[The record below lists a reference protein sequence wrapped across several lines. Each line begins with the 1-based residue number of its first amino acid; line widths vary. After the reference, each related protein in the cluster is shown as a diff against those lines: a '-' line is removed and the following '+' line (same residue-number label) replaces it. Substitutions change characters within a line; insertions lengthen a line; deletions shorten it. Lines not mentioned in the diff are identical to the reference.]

1 MAESASQRKQS
12 FSNGLNLGHNQTLP
26 LIMHI
31 DLNSCFAT
39 IEQQSRPLLRG
50 RPLAVVNRFVENTS
64 VITVC

>member
-12 FSNGLNLGHNQTLP
+12 FSNGLNLGHSQTLP

-50 RPLAVVNRFVENTS
+50 AS
-64 VITVC
+64 GGS